1 MLMRRSLAARVAALS
16 ALPSVGFAQASGSFE
31 AFLAGIRREA
41 QGSGVSTATLNR
53 AFAGI
58 RPNERVLELDRR
70 QAEFTISW
78 EAYRDGRLSAARIDA
93 GRRAYAEN
101 RGLLAQVLSTTGK
114 RTCSAPLCKRTNM
127 AVSTS

>member
-16 ALPSVGFAQASGSFE
+16 APPSVGFAQASGSFE

-41 QGSGVSTATLNR
+41 QGAGVSTATLNR

-78 EAYRDGRLSAARIDA
+78 EELRRQSAQ
-93 GRRAYAEN
+93 GC
-101 RGLLAQVLSTTGK
+101 LQ
-114 RTCSAPLCKRTNM
+114 
-127 AVSTS
+127 